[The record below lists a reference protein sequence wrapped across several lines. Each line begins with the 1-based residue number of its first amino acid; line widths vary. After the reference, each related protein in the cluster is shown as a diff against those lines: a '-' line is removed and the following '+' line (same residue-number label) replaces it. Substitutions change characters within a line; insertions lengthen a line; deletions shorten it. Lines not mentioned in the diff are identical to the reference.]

1 MSSHSPRVRPTTL
14 FVINSD
20 PRNSPRPVEAVRIA
34 AGVGVWRKAAIQI
47 YLSGA
52 AVLVLSE
59 FADELMDGGALAQCW
74 PIIAKFGRA
83 VYAEAGTPL
92 LATLGTP
99 PLAYESIDSTQLAV
113 MAARSRNI
121 IHF

>member
-1 MSSHSPRVRPTTL
+1 M
-14 FVINSD
+14 
-20 PRNSPRPVEAVRIA
+20 
-34 AGVGVWRKAAIQI
+34 GVWRKAAIQI

-59 FADELMDGGALAQCW
+59 FADELVDGGTLAQCW

-83 VYAEAGTPL
+83 VYAETGAPL

-99 PLAYESIDSTQLAV
+99 PLAFEGIDPTQLAV